1 MIPKALRQWVISAS
15 QWSPTFGSP
24 PCAANPLTK
33 ARFSLVVQL
42 ESDAMPIREDD
53 NQPNRRFGI
62 INLVLI
68 GFGVLLLLS
77 SFLPNQ
83 GMQQV
88 PRVPYSLFID
98 QVNDGAVKRAF
109 ITQDQIRYEL
119 SAPEEGAPA
128 VLATTPIFDMD
139 LPQRL
144 ESKGV
149 EFAAAPPKKPN
160 IFTTILSWVVP
171 PLIFILVLQFFAR
184 RSMGAGGAQG
194 ALNFTKS
201 KAKVYVPDEQ
211 SRITFADVAGVDE
224 AKDELTEIVD
234 FLKSSERY
242 TEIGAR
248 IPKGVLLVGPP
259 GTGKTLLSK
268 AVAGEAGVPFFIISG
283 SEFVELFVG
292 AGAARVRDLFEQA
305 KKNAPCIIFI
315 DELDAIGKSRS
326 GSMGVVGGN
335 DEREQTLNQLLT
347 EMDGFASKD
356 KPVIVLAA
364 TNQPEVLDAALL
376 RPGRFDRQV
385 LVDRP
390 DLSGRKTIL
399 EIYANKVKLAEGVDL
414 DSIAQ
419 ATSGFAGADLA
430 NLVNEAALLAARAMR
445 TKVEQ
450 QDLGEAIERVVAGLE
465 KKSRVLQDD
474 EKKVVAYHEVG
485 HAIVGHLMPGGSKV
499 AKISIVPRGMSALG
513 YTLQLPTEERF
524 LNSREDL
531 QGQIATLLGGRS
543 AEEIVFG
550 KITTGAANDL
560 QRATDIAEQMVGTY
574 GMSDTLGPLAYDKQ
588 GGGRF
593 LGGGNNPRRTVS
605 DATAQAI
612 DKEVRG
618 LVDNAHEQALSILRH
633 NMALLETI
641 SQKILEKEVIEG
653 DELKEML
660 AASVMPG

>member
-1 MIPKALRQWVISAS
+1 
-15 QWSPTFGSP
+15 
-24 PCAANPLTK
+24 
-33 ARFSLVVQL
+33 
-42 ESDAMPIREDD
+42 MPIRQDD

-62 INLVLI
+62 INIVLI
-68 GFGVLLLLS
+68 GVGALLLFS
-77 SFLPNQ
+77 SLFPNQ
-83 GMQQV
+83 NMQI

-98 QVNDGAVKRAF
+98 QVNDGEVKRAY
-109 ITQDQIRYEL
+109 ITQEQIRYEL
-119 SAPEEGAPA
+119 NGAEEGSPS

-160 IFTTILSWVVP
+160 IFSTILSWVVP

-184 RSMGAGGAQG
+184 RSMGGGGAQG
-194 ALNFTKS
+194 ALSFTKS
-201 KAKVYVPDEQ
+201 KAKVYVPDEE
-211 SRITFADVAGVDE
+211 SRVTFDDVAGVDE

-234 FLKSSERY
+234 FLKKPERY
-242 TEIGAR
+242 TDIGAR

-268 AVAGEAGVPFFIISG
+268 AVAGEAEVPFFIISG

-305 KKNAPCIIFI
+305 KKKAPCIIFI

-347 EMDGFASKD
+347 EMDGFTAAD

-390 DLSGRKTIL
+390 DLIGRKTIL
-399 EIYANKVKLAEGVDL
+399 EIYTKKVKLADQIDL

-430 NLVNEAALLAARAMR
+430 NMVNEAALLAARAKR
-445 TKVEQ
+445 NKVEQ
-450 QDLGEAIERVVAGLE
+450 QDLSEAIERVVAGLE

-524 LNSREDL
+524 LNSKEEL

-550 KITTGAANDL
+550 KITTGASNDL
-560 QRATDIAEQMVGTY
+560 QRATDIAEQMVGTF
-574 GMSDTLGPLAYDKQ
+574 GMSEILGPLAYDKQ
-588 GGGRF
+588 GGGQF
-593 LGGGNNPRRTVS
+593 LGNGNNPRRAVS

-612 DKEVRG
+612 DKEVRD
-618 LVDNAHEQALSILRH
+618 LVDNAHENALKILR
-633 NMALLETI
+633 NNLPLLESI
-641 SQKILEKEVIEG
+641 SQKILQEEVIEG
-653 DELKEML
+653 VDLKNLLDDTKLPE
-660 AASVMPG
+660 GIK

>member
-1 MIPKALRQWVISAS
+1 
-15 QWSPTFGSP
+15 
-24 PCAANPLTK
+24 
-33 ARFSLVVQL
+33 
-42 ESDAMPIREDD
+42 MPIRQDD

-62 INLVLI
+62 INILLI
-68 GFGVLLLLS
+68 GFGAFLLFS
-77 SFLPNQ
+77 SFLPNPA
-83 GMQQV
+83 MQV
-88 PRVPYSLFID
+88 PRVPYSLFIN
-98 QVNDGAVKRAF
+98 QVNDGEVKRAY
-109 ITQDQIRYEL
+109 ITQEQIRYEL
-119 SAPEEGAPA
+119 SSPEEGAPS

-144 ESKGV
+144 EGKGV

-160 IFTTILSWVVP
+160 IFTTVLSWVVP

-184 RSMGAGGAQG
+184 RSMGGGGAQG
-194 ALNFTKS
+194 ALSFTKS
-201 KAKVYVPDEQ
+201 KAKVYVPDEE
-211 SRITFADVAGVDE
+211 SRVTFDDVAGVDE

-234 FLKSSERY
+234 FLKTPERY

-268 AVAGEAGVPFFIISG
+268 AVAGEASVPFFIISG

-305 KKNAPCIIFI
+305 KKKAPCIIFI

-347 EMDGFASKD
+347 EMDGFAATE

-399 EIYANKVKLAEGVDL
+399 EIYVKKVKLAEAVDL
-414 DSIAQ
+414 DRIAQ

-430 NLVNEAALLAARAMR
+430 NMVNEAALLAARAKR
-445 TKVEQ
+445 NKVEQ
-450 QDLGEAIERVVAGLE
+450 QDLNEAIERVVAGLE
-465 KKSRVLQDD
+465 KKSRVLQED

-524 LNSREDL
+524 LNSKEDL
-531 QGQIATLLGGRS
+531 EGQIATLLGGRS

-550 KITTGAANDL
+550 KITTGASNDL
-560 QRATDIAEQMVGTY
+560 QRATDLAEQMVGTY
-574 GMSDTLGPLAYDKQ
+574 GMSEILGPLAYDKQ
-588 GGGRF
+588 GGGTF
-593 LGGGNNPRRTVS
+593 LGGNNNPRRVVS

-618 LVDNAHEQALSILRH
+618 LVDRGHENALMILRH
-633 NMALLETI
+633 NLDLLETI

-653 DELKEML
+653 DDLKHMLDESSIPNELIK
-660 AASVMPG
+660 S

>member
-1 MIPKALRQWVISAS
+1 
-15 QWSPTFGSP
+15 
-24 PCAANPLTK
+24 
-33 ARFSLVVQL
+33 
-42 ESDAMPIREDD
+42 MPIRQDD

-62 INLVLI
+62 INIILI
-68 GFGVLLLLS
+68 GVGALLLFS
-77 SFLPNQ
+77 SLFPNQ
-83 GMQQV
+83 NMQI

-98 QVNDGAVKRAF
+98 QVNDGEVKRAY
-109 ITQDQIRYEL
+109 ITQEQIRYEL
-119 SAPEEGAPA
+119 NGADEGAPS

-144 ESKGV
+144 ENKGV

-160 IFTTILSWVVP
+160 IFSTILSWVVP

-184 RSMGAGGAQG
+184 RSMGGGGAQG
-194 ALNFTKS
+194 ALSFTKS
-201 KAKVYVPDEQ
+201 KAKVYVPDDE
-211 SRITFADVAGVDE
+211 SKITFEDVAGVDE

-234 FLKSSERY
+234 FLKKPERY
-242 TEIGAR
+242 TDIGAR

-268 AVAGEAGVPFFIISG
+268 AVAGEAEVPFFIISG

-305 KKNAPCIIFI
+305 KKKAPCIIFI

-347 EMDGFASKD
+347 EMDGFTASD

-399 EIYANKVKLAEGVDL
+399 EIYTKKVKLSDSIDL

-430 NLVNEAALLAARAMR
+430 NMVNEAALLAARGNR
-445 TKVEQ
+445 KSVEQ
-450 QDLGEAIERVVAGLE
+450 QDLSEAIERVVAGLE

-524 LNSREDL
+524 LNSKEEL

-550 KITTGAANDL
+550 KITTGASNDL
-560 QRATDIAEQMVGTY
+560 QRATDIAEQMVGTF
-574 GMSDTLGPLAYDKQ
+574 GMSDILGPLAYDKQ
-588 GGGRF
+588 GGGQF
-593 LGGGNNPRRTVS
+593 LGNGNNPRRAVS

-612 DKEVRG
+612 DKEVRD
-618 LVDNAHEQALSILRH
+618 LVDHAHEMALKILR
-633 NMALLETI
+633 NNLPLLESI
-641 SQKILEKEVIEG
+641 SQKILQEEVIEG
-653 DELKEML
+653 ENLKSLL
-660 AASVMPG
+660 AESKMPA

>member
-1 MIPKALRQWVISAS
+1 
-15 QWSPTFGSP
+15 
-24 PCAANPLTK
+24 
-33 ARFSLVVQL
+33 
-42 ESDAMPIREDD
+42 MPIRQDD

-62 INLVLI
+62 VNIILI
-68 GFGVLLLLS
+68 GVGALLLFS
-77 SFLPNQ
+77 SLFPNQ
-83 GMQQV
+83 NMQI

-98 QVNDGAVKRAF
+98 QVNDGEVKRAY
-109 ITQDQIRYEL
+109 ITQEQIRYEL
-119 SAPEEGAPA
+119 NGAEEGAPS

-144 ESKGV
+144 ENKGV

-160 IFTTILSWVVP
+160 IFSTILSWVVP

-184 RSMGAGGAQG
+184 RSMGGGGAQG
-194 ALNFTKS
+194 ALSFTKS
-201 KAKVYVPDEQ
+201 KAKVYVPDDE
-211 SRITFADVAGVDE
+211 SKVTFDDVAGVDE

-234 FLKSSERY
+234 FLKKPERY
-242 TEIGAR
+242 TDIGAR

-268 AVAGEAGVPFFIISG
+268 AVAGEAEVPFFIISG

-305 KKNAPCIIFI
+305 KKKAPCIIFI

-347 EMDGFASKD
+347 EMDGFASTD

-399 EIYANKVKLAEGVDL
+399 EIYTKKIKLADSIDL

-430 NLVNEAALLAARAMR
+430 NMVNEAALLAARSKR
-445 TKVEQ
+445 KSVEQ
-450 QDLGEAIERVVAGLE
+450 QDLSEAIERVVAGLE

-524 LNSREDL
+524 LNSKEEL
-531 QGQIATLLGGRS
+531 KGQIATLLGGRS
-543 AEEIVFG
+543 AEEVVFG
-550 KITTGAANDL
+550 KITTGASNDL
-560 QRATDIAEQMVGTY
+560 QRATDIAEQMVGTF
-574 GMSDTLGPLAYDKQ
+574 GMSDILGPLAYDKQ
-588 GGGRF
+588 GGGQF
-593 LGGGNNPRRTVS
+593 LGNGNNPRRSVS

-612 DKEVRG
+612 DKEVRD
-618 LVDNAHEQALSILRH
+618 LVDDAHETALNILR
-633 NMALLETI
+633 NNLPLLESI
-641 SQKILEKEVIEG
+641 SQKILQEEVIEG
-653 DELKEML
+653 EDLKALL
-660 AASVMPG
+660 AESKMPA

>member
-1 MIPKALRQWVISAS
+1 
-15 QWSPTFGSP
+15 
-24 PCAANPLTK
+24 
-33 ARFSLVVQL
+33 
-42 ESDAMPIREDD
+42 MPIRQDD

-62 INLVLI
+62 INIILI
-68 GFGVLLLLS
+68 GVGALLLFS
-77 SFLPNQ
+77 SLFPNQ
-83 GMQQV
+83 NMQI

-98 QVNDGAVKRAF
+98 QVNDGEVKRAY
-109 ITQDQIRYEL
+109 ITQEQIRYEL
-119 SAPEEGAPA
+119 NGAEEGAPS

-144 ESKGV
+144 ENKGV

-160 IFTTILSWVVP
+160 IFSTILSWVVP

-184 RSMGAGGAQG
+184 RSMGGGGAQG
-194 ALNFTKS
+194 ALSFTKS
-201 KAKVYVPDEQ
+201 KAKVYVPDDE
-211 SRITFADVAGVDE
+211 SKITFDDVAGVDE

-234 FLKSSERY
+234 FLKKPERY
-242 TEIGAR
+242 TDIGAR

-268 AVAGEAGVPFFIISG
+268 AVAGEAEVPFFIISG

-305 KKNAPCIIFI
+305 KKKAPCIIFI

-347 EMDGFASKD
+347 EMDGFTASD

-399 EIYANKVKLAEGVDL
+399 EIYTKKVKLSDSIDL

-430 NLVNEAALLAARAMR
+430 NMVNEAALLAARGNR
-445 TKVEQ
+445 KSVEQ
-450 QDLGEAIERVVAGLE
+450 QDLSEAIERVVAGLE

-524 LNSREDL
+524 LNSKEEL

-550 KITTGAANDL
+550 KITTGASNDL
-560 QRATDIAEQMVGTY
+560 QRATDIAEQMVGTF
-574 GMSDTLGPLAYDKQ
+574 GMSEILGPLAYDKQ
-588 GGGRF
+588 GGGQF
-593 LGGGNNPRRTVS
+593 LGNGNNPRRAVS

-612 DKEVRG
+612 DKEVRD
-618 LVDNAHEQALSILRH
+618 LVDDAHEKALKILR
-633 NMALLETI
+633 NNLSLLESI
-641 SQKILEKEVIEG
+641 SQKILSEEVIEG
-653 DELKEML
+653 EDLKTLLSETK
-660 AASVMPG
+660 MPA

>member
-1 MIPKALRQWVISAS
+1 
-15 QWSPTFGSP
+15 
-24 PCAANPLTK
+24 
-33 ARFSLVVQL
+33 
-42 ESDAMPIREDD
+42 MPIRQDD
-53 NQPNRRFGI
+53 NQPNKRFGI
-62 INLVLI
+62 INIILI
-68 GFGVLLLLS
+68 GVGALLLFS
-77 SFLPNQ
+77 SLFPSQN
-83 GMQQV
+83 MQI

-98 QVNDGAVKRAF
+98 QVNDGEVKRAY
-109 ITQDQIRYEL
+109 ITQEQIRYEL
-119 SAPEEGAPA
+119 NGAEEGAPS

-144 ESKGV
+144 ENKGV

-160 IFTTILSWVVP
+160 IFSTILSWVVP

-184 RSMGAGGAQG
+184 RSMGGGGAQG
-194 ALNFTKS
+194 ALSFTKS
-201 KAKVYVPDEQ
+201 KAKVYVPDDE
-211 SRITFADVAGVDE
+211 SKITFDDVAGVDE
-224 AKDELTEIVD
+224 AKNELTEIVD
-234 FLKSSERY
+234 FLKKPERY
-242 TEIGAR
+242 TDIGAR

-268 AVAGEAGVPFFIISG
+268 AVAGEAEVPFFIISG

-305 KKNAPCIIFI
+305 KKKAPCIIFI

-347 EMDGFASKD
+347 EMDGFTASD

-399 EIYANKVKLAEGVDL
+399 EIYTKKVKLSDSIDL

-430 NLVNEAALLAARAMR
+430 NMVNEAALLAARGNR
-445 TKVEQ
+445 KSVEQ
-450 QDLGEAIERVVAGLE
+450 QDLSEAIERVVAGLE

-524 LNSREDL
+524 LNSKEEL

-550 KITTGAANDL
+550 KITTGASNDL
-560 QRATDIAEQMVGTY
+560 QRATDIAEQMVGTF
-574 GMSDTLGPLAYDKQ
+574 GMSEILGPLAYDKQ
-588 GGGRF
+588 GGGQF
-593 LGGGNNPRRTVS
+593 LGNGNNPRRAVS

-612 DKEVRG
+612 DKEVRD
-618 LVDNAHEQALSILRH
+618 LVDNAHNQALQILR
-633 NMALLETI
+633 NNLDLLESI
-641 SQKILEKEVIEG
+641 SQKILQEEVIEG
-653 DELKEML
+653 EDLRSLL
-660 AASVMPG
+660 AESKMPA

>member
-1 MIPKALRQWVISAS
+1 
-15 QWSPTFGSP
+15 
-24 PCAANPLTK
+24 
-33 ARFSLVVQL
+33 
-42 ESDAMPIREDD
+42 MPIRQDD

-62 INLVLI
+62 INIVLI
-68 GFGVLLLLS
+68 GVGALLLFS
-77 SFLPNQ
+77 SLFPNQ
-83 GMQQV
+83 NMQI

-98 QVNDGAVKRAF
+98 QVNDGEVKRAY
-109 ITQDQIRYEL
+109 ITQEQIRYEL
-119 SAPEEGAPA
+119 NGAEEGAPS

-144 ESKGV
+144 ENKGV

-160 IFTTILSWVVP
+160 IFSTILSWVVP

-184 RSMGAGGAQG
+184 RSMGGGGAQG
-194 ALNFTKS
+194 ALSFTKS
-201 KAKVYVPDEQ
+201 KAKVYVPDDE
-211 SRITFADVAGVDE
+211 SKITFDDVAGVDE

-234 FLKSSERY
+234 FLKKPERY
-242 TEIGAR
+242 TDIGAR

-268 AVAGEAGVPFFIISG
+268 AVAGEAEVPFFIISG

-305 KKNAPCIIFI
+305 KKKAPCIIFI

-347 EMDGFASKD
+347 EMDGFTASD

-399 EIYANKVKLAEGVDL
+399 EIYTKKVKLSDSIDL

-430 NLVNEAALLAARAMR
+430 NMVNEAALLAARGNR
-445 TKVEQ
+445 KSVEQ
-450 QDLGEAIERVVAGLE
+450 QDLSEAIERVVAGLE

-524 LNSREDL
+524 LNSKEEL

-550 KITTGAANDL
+550 KITTGASNDL
-560 QRATDIAEQMVGTY
+560 QRATDIAEQMVGTF
-574 GMSDTLGPLAYDKQ
+574 GMSDILGPLAYDKQ
-588 GGGRF
+588 GGGQF
-593 LGGGNNPRRTVS
+593 LGNGNNPRRAVS

-612 DKEVRG
+612 DKEVRD
-618 LVDNAHEQALSILRH
+618 LVDDAHEIALKILR
-633 NMALLETI
+633 NNLPLLESI
-641 SQKILEKEVIEG
+641 SQKILQEEVIEG
-653 DELKEML
+653 ENLKSLLEETK
-660 AASVMPG
+660 MPAL

>member
-1 MIPKALRQWVISAS
+1 
-15 QWSPTFGSP
+15 
-24 PCAANPLTK
+24 
-33 ARFSLVVQL
+33 
-42 ESDAMPIREDD
+42 MPIRQDD

-62 INLVLI
+62 VNIILI
-68 GFGVLLLLS
+68 GVGALLLFS
-77 SFLPNQ
+77 SLFPNQ
-83 GMQQV
+83 NMQI

-98 QVNDGAVKRAF
+98 QVNDGEVKRAY
-109 ITQDQIRYEL
+109 ITQEQIRYEL
-119 SAPEEGAPA
+119 NGAEDGAPS

-160 IFTTILSWVVP
+160 FFSTILSWVVP

-184 RSMGAGGAQG
+184 RSMGGGGAQG
-194 ALNFTKS
+194 ALSFTKS
-201 KAKVYVPDEQ
+201 KAKVYVPDDE
-211 SRITFADVAGVDE
+211 SKVTFADVAGVDE

-234 FLKSSERY
+234 FLKKPERY
-242 TEIGAR
+242 TDIGAR

-268 AVAGEAGVPFFIISG
+268 AVAGEAEVPFFIISG

-305 KKNAPCIIFI
+305 KKKAPCIIFI

-347 EMDGFASKD
+347 EMDGFTSAD

-399 EIYANKVKLAEGVDL
+399 EIYTKKVKLADSIDL

-430 NLVNEAALLAARAMR
+430 NMVNEAALLAARAKR
-445 TKVEQ
+445 KSVEQ
-450 QDLGEAIERVVAGLE
+450 QDLSEAIERVVAGLE

-524 LNSREDL
+524 LNSKEEL
-531 QGQIATLLGGRS
+531 KGQIATLLGGRS
-543 AEEIVFG
+543 AEEVVFG
-550 KITTGAANDL
+550 KITTGASNDL
-560 QRATDIAEQMVGTY
+560 QRATDIAEQMVGTF
-574 GMSDTLGPLAYDKQ
+574 GMSDILGPLAYDKQ
-588 GGGRF
+588 GGGQF
-593 LGGGNNPRRTVS
+593 LGNGNNPRRSVS

-612 DKEVRG
+612 DKEVRD
-618 LVDNAHEQALSILRH
+618 LVDDAHETALNILR
-633 NMALLETI
+633 NNLPLLESI
-641 SQKILEKEVIEG
+641 SQKILQEEVIEG
-653 DELKEML
+653 EDLKTLL
-660 AASVMPG
+660 AESKMPA

>member
-1 MIPKALRQWVISAS
+1 
-15 QWSPTFGSP
+15 
-24 PCAANPLTK
+24 
-33 ARFSLVVQL
+33 
-42 ESDAMPIREDD
+42 MPIREDD
-53 NQPNRRFGI
+53 NRPNRRFGI

-68 GFGVLLLLS
+68 GFGVLLLFS
-77 SFLPNQ
+77 SFIPNPAA
-83 GMQQV
+83 QV

-98 QVNDGAVKRAF
+98 QVDDGAVKRAF

-119 SAPEEGAPA
+119 ANPEEGAPSL
-128 VLATTPIFDMD
+128 LATTPIFDMD

-144 ESKGV
+144 ERKGV

-184 RSMGAGGAQG
+184 RSMGGGGAQG
-194 ALNFTKS
+194 ALSFTKS
-201 KAKVYVPDEQ
+201 KAKVYVPDEE
-211 SRITFADVAGVDE
+211 SRVTFGDVAGVDE

-234 FLKSSERY
+234 FLKTPERY

-268 AVAGEAGVPFFIISG
+268 AVAGEAEVPFFIISG

-305 KKNAPCIIFI
+305 KKKAPCIIFI

-347 EMDGFASKD
+347 EMDGFSSAD

-399 EIYANKVKLAEGVDL
+399 EIYAKKVKLAEGVDL
-414 DSIAQ
+414 DRIAQ

-430 NLVNEAALLAARAMR
+430 NMVNEAALLAARGKRKM
-445 TKVEQ
+445 VEQ
-450 QDLGEAIERVVAGLE
+450 HDLNEAIERVVAGLE
-465 KKSRVLQDD
+465 KKSRVMQED
-474 EKKVVAYHEVG
+474 EKQVVAFHEVG

-524 LNSREDL
+524 LNSKQDL
-531 QGQIATLLGGRS
+531 EGQIATLLGGRS

-560 QRATDIAEQMVGTY
+560 QRATDLAEQMVGTY
-574 GMSDTLGPLAYDKQ
+574 GMSEVLGPLAYDKQ

-593 LGGGNNPRRTVS
+593 LGANNNPRRVVS

-618 LVDNAHEQALSILRH
+618 LVDKAHESALSILRH
-633 NMALLETI
+633 NLALLETI

-653 DELKEML
+653 DELSQML
-660 AASVMPG
+660 DASALPKGIVPA

>member
-1 MIPKALRQWVISAS
+1 MA
-15 QWSPTFGSP
+15 
-24 PCAANPLTK
+24 
-33 ARFSLVVQL
+33 
-42 ESDAMPIREDD
+42 IREDD
-53 NQPNRRFGI
+53 NKPNRRFGI
-62 INLVLI
+62 VNLVLI
-68 GFGVLLLLS
+68 GFGVLLLFS
-77 SFLPNQ
+77 SFLPNPAA
-83 GMQQV
+83 QV

-98 QVNDGAVKRAF
+98 QVDDGAVKRAF

-119 SAPEEGAPA
+119 ANPEEGAPSL
-128 VLATTPIFDMD
+128 LATTPIFDMD

-160 IFTTILSWVVP
+160 VFSTILSWVVP

-184 RSMGAGGAQG
+184 RSMGGGGAQG
-194 ALNFTKS
+194 ALSFTKS
-201 KAKVYVPDEQ
+201 KAKVYVPDEE
-211 SRITFADVAGVDE
+211 SRVTFADVAGVDE

-234 FLKSSERY
+234 FLKTPERY

-268 AVAGEAGVPFFIISG
+268 AVAGEAEVPFFIISG

-305 KKNAPCIIFI
+305 KKKAPCIIFI

-347 EMDGFASKD
+347 EMDGFSSTD

-399 EIYANKVKLAEGVDL
+399 EIYVKKVKLAEGVDL
-414 DSIAQ
+414 DRIAQ

-430 NLVNEAALLAARAMR
+430 NVVNEAALLAARGKR
-445 TKVEQ
+445 KEVELK
-450 QDLGEAIERVVAGLE
+450 DLNEAIERVVAGLE

-524 LNSREDL
+524 LNSKQDL
-531 QGQIATLLGGRS
+531 EGQIATLLGGRS

-560 QRATDIAEQMVGTY
+560 QRATDLAEQMVGTY
-574 GMSDTLGPLAYDKQ
+574 GMSDILGPLAYDKQ

-593 LGGGNNPRRTVS
+593 LGGNNNPRRVVS

-612 DKEVRG
+612 DKEVRS
-618 LVDNAHEQALSILRH
+618 LVDQGHESALAILRH
-633 NMALLETI
+633 NLALLETI
-641 SQKILEKEVIEG
+641 AQKILEKEVIEG
-653 DELKEML
+653 DELIEML
-660 AASVMPG
+660 NSSALPRGVVIA

>member
-1 MIPKALRQWVISAS
+1 
-15 QWSPTFGSP
+15 
-24 PCAANPLTK
+24 
-33 ARFSLVVQL
+33 
-42 ESDAMPIREDD
+42 MPIRQDE
-53 NQPNRRFGI
+53 NQPNKRFGI

-68 GFGVLLLLS
+68 GFGALLLFS
-77 SFLPNQ
+77 SFFPSQNT
-83 GMQQV
+83 QV
-88 PRVPYSLFID
+88 PRVPYSLFIN
-98 QVNDGAVKRAF
+98 QVDDGEVKRAY

-119 SAPEEGAPA
+119 STVEEGAPS
-128 VLATTPIFDMD
+128 VLATTPIFDME

-144 ESKGV
+144 EKKGV

-184 RSMGAGGAQG
+184 RSMGGGGAQG
-194 ALNFTKS
+194 ALSFTKS
-201 KAKVYVPDEQ
+201 KAKVYVPDDE
-211 SRITFADVAGVDE
+211 SKVTFEDVAGVDE

-234 FLKSSERY
+234 FLKKPQRY
-242 TEIGAR
+242 TDIGAR

-268 AVAGEAGVPFFIISG
+268 AVAGEAEVPFFIISG

-305 KKNAPCIIFI
+305 KKKAPCIIFI

-347 EMDGFASKD
+347 EMDGFSSTD

-399 EIYANKVKLAEGVDL
+399 EIYTKKVKLSAKIDL
-414 DSIAQ
+414 DRIAQ

-430 NLVNEAALLAARAMR
+430 NMVNEAALLAARAYR
-445 TKVEQ
+445 PEVEQ
-450 QDLGEAIERVVAGLE
+450 QDLNEAIERVVAGLE

-474 EKKVVAYHEVG
+474 EKKIVAYHEVG

-524 LNSREDL
+524 LNSKEEL

-543 AEEIVFG
+543 AEEIIFG
-550 KITTGAANDL
+550 KVTTGASNDL

-574 GMSDTLGPLAYDKQ
+574 GMSDILGPLAYDKQ
-588 GGGRF
+588 GGGQF
-593 LGGGNNPRRTVS
+593 LGGNNNPRRELS

-612 DKEVRG
+612 DKEVRS
-618 LVDNAHEQALSILRH
+618 LVDDAHEKALNILK
-633 NMALLETI
+633 NNLSLLEDI

-653 DELKEML
+653 DDLIKML
-660 AASVMPG
+660 SSSVMPEKVSN

>member
-1 MIPKALRQWVISAS
+1 
-15 QWSPTFGSP
+15 
-24 PCAANPLTK
+24 
-33 ARFSLVVQL
+33 
-42 ESDAMPIREDD
+42 MPIRQDE

-62 INLVLI
+62 INLILI
-68 GFGVLLLLS
+68 GFGVLLLFS
-77 SFLPNQ
+77 SFFPNQ
-83 GMQQV
+83 NMQV
-88 PRVPYSLFID
+88 PRVPYSLFIN
-98 QVNDGAVKRAF
+98 QVNDGDVKRAY

-119 SAPEEGAPA
+119 SSPAEGAPS

-144 ESKGV
+144 ENKGV

-184 RSMGAGGAQG
+184 RSMGGGGAQG
-194 ALNFTKS
+194 ALSFTKS
-201 KAKVYVPDEQ
+201 KAKVYVPDEE
-211 SRITFADVAGVDE
+211 SRVTFDDVAGVDE

-234 FLKSSERY
+234 FLKRPQRY
-242 TEIGAR
+242 SDIGAR

-268 AVAGEAGVPFFIISG
+268 AVAGEAEVPFFIISG

-305 KKNAPCIIFI
+305 KKKAPCIIFI

-347 EMDGFASKD
+347 EMDGFSSAD

-390 DLSGRKTIL
+390 DLAGRKTIL
-399 EIYANKVKLAEGVDL
+399 DIYTKKIKLAEKIDL
-414 DSIAQ
+414 ESIAQ

-430 NLVNEAALLAARAMR
+430 NMVNEAALLAARAKR
-445 TKVEQ
+445 TSVEQ
-450 QDLGEAIERVVAGLE
+450 QDLNEAIERVVAGLE

-524 LNSREDL
+524 LNSKEEL
-531 QGQIATLLGGRS
+531 KGQIATLLGGRS

-550 KITTGAANDL
+550 KVTTGASNDL

-574 GMSDTLGPLAYDKQ
+574 GMSDILGPLAYDKQ
-588 GGGRF
+588 GGGQF
-593 LGGGNNPRRTVS
+593 LGGNNNPRRVVS

-618 LVDNAHEQALSILRH
+618 LVDEAHENALNILRK
-633 NMALLETI
+633 NINLLESI

-653 DELKEML
+653 EDLKNLL
-660 AASVMPG
+660 AESTMP

>member
-1 MIPKALRQWVISAS
+1 
-15 QWSPTFGSP
+15 
-24 PCAANPLTK
+24 
-33 ARFSLVVQL
+33 
-42 ESDAMPIREDD
+42 MPIRQDE

-68 GFGVLLLLS
+68 GFGALLLFS
-77 SFLPNQ
+77 SFFPSQN
-83 GMQQV
+83 MQV
-88 PRVPYSLFID
+88 PRVPYSLFIN
-98 QVNDGAVKRAF
+98 QVNDGEVKRAY

-119 SAPEEGAPA
+119 SSTEEGAPS

-144 ESKGV
+144 ENKGV

-184 RSMGAGGAQG
+184 RSMGGGGAQG
-194 ALNFTKS
+194 ALSFTKS
-201 KAKVYVPDEQ
+201 KAKVYVPDDE
-211 SRITFADVAGVDE
+211 SKVTFDDVAGVDE

-234 FLKSSERY
+234 FLKKPQRY
-242 TEIGAR
+242 TDIGAR

-268 AVAGEAGVPFFIISG
+268 AVAGEAEVPFFIISG

-305 KKNAPCIIFI
+305 KKKAPCIIFI

-347 EMDGFASKD
+347 EMDGFASTD

-399 EIYANKVKLAEGVDL
+399 EIYTKKVKLSNNIDL
-414 DSIAQ
+414 DRIAQ

-430 NLVNEAALLAARAMR
+430 NMVNEAALLAARGKR
-445 TKVEQ
+445 SEVEQ
-450 QDLGEAIERVVAGLE
+450 QDLNEAIERVVAGLE

-474 EKKVVAYHEVG
+474 EKKIVAYHEVG

-524 LNSREDL
+524 LNSKEEL

-543 AEEIVFG
+543 AEEIIFG
-550 KITTGAANDL
+550 KITTGASNDL
-560 QRATDIAEQMVGTY
+560 QRATDLAEQMVGTY
-574 GMSDTLGPLAYDKQ
+574 GMSDILGPLAYDKQ
-588 GGGRF
+588 GGGQF
-593 LGGGNNPRRTVS
+593 LGGNNNPRRELS

-612 DKEVRG
+612 DKEVRS
-618 LVDNAHEQALSILRH
+618 LVDNAHENALNILK
-633 NMALLETI
+633 NNLSLLEDI
-641 SQKILEKEVIEG
+641 SQQILEKEVIEG

-660 AASVMPG
+660 STSVMPEKVLD

>member
-1 MIPKALRQWVISAS
+1 
-15 QWSPTFGSP
+15 
-24 PCAANPLTK
+24 
-33 ARFSLVVQL
+33 
-42 ESDAMPIREDD
+42 MPIRQDD

-62 INLVLI
+62 VNIILI
-68 GFGVLLLLS
+68 GVGALLLFS
-77 SFLPNQ
+77 SLFPNQ
-83 GMQQV
+83 NMQI

-98 QVNDGAVKRAF
+98 QVNDGEVKRAY
-109 ITQDQIRYEL
+109 ITQEQIRYEL
-119 SAPEEGAPA
+119 NGAEEGAPS

-144 ESKGV
+144 ENKGV

-160 IFTTILSWVVP
+160 IFSTILSWVVP

-184 RSMGAGGAQG
+184 RSMGGGGAQG
-194 ALNFTKS
+194 ALSFTKS
-201 KAKVYVPDEQ
+201 KAKVYVPDDE
-211 SRITFADVAGVDE
+211 SKITFDDVAGVDE

-234 FLKSSERY
+234 FLKKPERY
-242 TEIGAR
+242 TDIGAR

-268 AVAGEAGVPFFIISG
+268 AVAGEAEVPFFIISG

-305 KKNAPCIIFI
+305 KKKAPCIIFI

-347 EMDGFASKD
+347 EMDGFTASD

-399 EIYANKVKLAEGVDL
+399 EIYTKKVKLSEEIDL

-430 NLVNEAALLAARAMR
+430 NMVNEAALLAARGNR
-445 TKVEQ
+445 KSVEQ
-450 QDLGEAIERVVAGLE
+450 QDLSEAIERVVAGLE

-524 LNSREDL
+524 LNSKEEL

-550 KITTGAANDL
+550 KITTGASNDL
-560 QRATDIAEQMVGTY
+560 QRATDIAEQMVGTF
-574 GMSDTLGPLAYDKQ
+574 GMSEILGPLAYDKQ
-588 GGGRF
+588 GGGQF
-593 LGGGNNPRRTVS
+593 LGNGNNPRRAVS

-612 DKEVRG
+612 DKEVRD
-618 LVDNAHEQALSILRH
+618 LVDQAHENALNILR
-633 NMALLETI
+633 NNLPLLESI
-641 SQKILEKEVIEG
+641 SQKILQEEVIEG
-653 DELKEML
+653 NDLKNLLDDTKLPE
-660 AASVMPG
+660 GIK

>member
-1 MIPKALRQWVISAS
+1 
-15 QWSPTFGSP
+15 
-24 PCAANPLTK
+24 
-33 ARFSLVVQL
+33 
-42 ESDAMPIREDD
+42 MPIRQDD

-68 GFGVLLLLS
+68 GFGVLLLAS
-77 SFLPNQ
+77 SFLPSN

-119 SAPEEGAPA
+119 SDPEEGTPP

-144 ESKGV
+144 ETKGV

-184 RSMGAGGAQG
+184 RSMGGGAQG
-194 ALNFTKS
+194 ALSFTKS
-201 KAKVYVPDEQ
+201 KAKVYVPDEE

-224 AKDELTEIVD
+224 AKQELTEIVD
-234 FLKSSERY
+234 FLKRPERY
-242 TEIGAR
+242 AEIGAR

-268 AVAGEAGVPFFIISG
+268 AVAGEAEVPFFIISG

-292 AGAARVRDLFEQA
+292 AGAARVRDLFEEA
-305 KKNAPCIIFI
+305 KKKAPCIIFI

-347 EMDGFASKD
+347 EMDGFTAQD

-399 EIYANKVKLAEGVDL
+399 EIYAKKVKLAAGVDL
-414 DSIAQ
+414 DSVAQ

-430 NLVNEAALLAARAMR
+430 NLVNEAALLAARAQR
-445 TKVEQ
+445 TSVEQ

-465 KKSRVLQDD
+465 KKSRVLQDH

-524 LNSREDL
+524 LNSKEEL

-560 QRATDIAEQMVGTY
+560 QRATDLAEQMVGTY

-593 LGGGNNPRRTVS
+593 LGGGNNPRRSVS

-618 LVDNAHEQALSILRH
+618 LVDQAHDDALAILRE

-641 SQKILEKEVIEG
+641 AQKILEKEVIEG
-653 DELKEML
+653 DDLKQML
-660 AASVMPG
+660 EGSVLPSGVTA

>member
-1 MIPKALRQWVISAS
+1 
-15 QWSPTFGSP
+15 
-24 PCAANPLTK
+24 
-33 ARFSLVVQL
+33 
-42 ESDAMPIREDD
+42 MPIRQDD
-53 NQPNRRFGI
+53 NRPNRRFSI

-68 GFGVLLLLS
+68 GFGVLLLAS
-77 SFLPNQ
+77 SFIPNPAA
-83 GMQQV
+83 QV

-98 QVNDGAVKRAF
+98 QVNDGAVKRAY
-109 ITQDQIRYEL
+109 ITQEQIRYEL
-119 SAPEEGAPA
+119 AEPEEGAPP

-144 ESKGV
+144 ETKGV

-184 RSMGAGGAQG
+184 RSMGGGAQG
-194 ALNFTKS
+194 ALSFTKS
-201 KAKVYVPDEQ
+201 KAKVYVPDEE
-211 SRITFADVAGVDE
+211 SRVTFADVAGVDE
-224 AKDELTEIVD
+224 AKQELTEIVD
-234 FLKSSERY
+234 FLKTPERY
-242 TEIGAR
+242 AEIGAR

-268 AVAGEAGVPFFIISG
+268 AVAGEAEVPFFIISG

-292 AGAARVRDLFEQA
+292 AGAARVRDLFEEA
-305 KKNAPCIIFI
+305 KKKAPCIIFI

-347 EMDGFASKD
+347 EMDGFTAQD

-399 EIYANKVKLAEGVDL
+399 EIYAGKVKLADAVDL
-414 DSIAQ
+414 DSVAQ

-430 NLVNEAALLAARAMR
+430 NLVNEAALLAARAHR
-445 TKVEQ
+445 TSVEQ
-450 QDLGEAIERVVAGLE
+450 QDLSEAIERVVAGLE

-524 LNSREDL
+524 LNSKEEL

-560 QRATDIAEQMVGTY
+560 QRATDLAEQMVGTY

-588 GGGRF
+588 GGNRF
-593 LGGGNNPRRTVS
+593 LGQGNNPRRSVS

-618 LVDNAHEQALSILRH
+618 LVDKAHDDALEILRQ
-633 NMALLETI
+633 NLGLLETI
-641 SQKILEKEVIEG
+641 AQKILEKEVIEG
-653 DELKEML
+653 DDLKQML
-660 AASVMPG
+660 EASVLPNTVEA

>member
-1 MIPKALRQWVISAS
+1 
-15 QWSPTFGSP
+15 
-24 PCAANPLTK
+24 
-33 ARFSLVVQL
+33 
-42 ESDAMPIREDD
+42 MPIRQDE

-68 GFGVLLLLS
+68 GFGALLLFS
-77 SFLPNQ
+77 SFFPSQNT
-83 GMQQV
+83 QV
-88 PRVPYSLFID
+88 PRVPYSLFIN
-98 QVNDGAVKRAF
+98 QVDDGEVKRAY

-119 SAPEEGAPA
+119 STAEEGAPS
-128 VLATTPIFDMD
+128 VLATTPIFDME

-144 ESKGV
+144 EKKGV

-184 RSMGAGGAQG
+184 RSMGGGGAQG
-194 ALNFTKS
+194 ALSFTKS
-201 KAKVYVPDEQ
+201 KAKVYVPDDE
-211 SRITFADVAGVDE
+211 SKVTFEDVAGVDE

-234 FLKSSERY
+234 FLKKPQRY
-242 TEIGAR
+242 TDIGAR

-268 AVAGEAGVPFFIISG
+268 AVAGEAEVPFFIISG

-305 KKNAPCIIFI
+305 KKKAPCIIFI

-347 EMDGFASKD
+347 EMDGFASTD

-399 EIYANKVKLAEGVDL
+399 EIYTKKVKLSNEIDL
-414 DSIAQ
+414 DRIAQ

-430 NLVNEAALLAARAMR
+430 NMVNEAALLAARGKR
-445 TKVEQ
+445 KSVEQ
-450 QDLGEAIERVVAGLE
+450 KDLNEAIERVVAGLE

-474 EKKVVAYHEVG
+474 EKKIVAYHEVG

-524 LNSREDL
+524 LNSKEDL

-543 AEEIVFG
+543 AEEIIFG
-550 KITTGAANDL
+550 KITTGASNDL
-560 QRATDIAEQMVGTY
+560 QRATDLAEQMVGTY
-574 GMSDTLGPLAYDKQ
+574 GMSDILGPLAYDKQ
-588 GGGRF
+588 GGGQF
-593 LGGGNNPRRTVS
+593 LGGNNNPRRELS

-612 DKEVRG
+612 DKEVRS
-618 LVDNAHEQALSILRH
+618 LVDDAHESALNILK
-633 NMALLETI
+633 NNLSLLEDI

-660 AASVMPG
+660 SNSVMPEKVLN

>member
-1 MIPKALRQWVISAS
+1 
-15 QWSPTFGSP
+15 
-24 PCAANPLTK
+24 
-33 ARFSLVVQL
+33 
-42 ESDAMPIREDD
+42 MPIRQDD

-62 INLVLI
+62 VNIVLI
-68 GFGVLLLLS
+68 GVGALLLFS
-77 SFLPNQ
+77 SLFPNQ
-83 GMQQV
+83 NMQI

-98 QVNDGAVKRAF
+98 QVNDGEVKRAY
-109 ITQDQIRYEL
+109 ITQEQIRYEL
-119 SAPEEGAPA
+119 NGAEEGSPS

-160 IFTTILSWVVP
+160 IFSTILSWVVP

-184 RSMGAGGAQG
+184 RSMGGGGAQG
-194 ALNFTKS
+194 ALSFTKS
-201 KAKVYVPDEQ
+201 KAKVYVPDEE
-211 SRITFADVAGVDE
+211 SRVTFDDVAGVDE

-234 FLKSSERY
+234 FLKKPERY
-242 TEIGAR
+242 TDIGAR

-268 AVAGEAGVPFFIISG
+268 AVAGEAEVPFFIISG

-305 KKNAPCIIFI
+305 KKKAPCIIFI

-347 EMDGFASKD
+347 EMDGFTAAD

-390 DLSGRKTIL
+390 DLIGRKTIL
-399 EIYANKVKLAEGVDL
+399 EIYTKKVKLADQIDL

-430 NLVNEAALLAARAMR
+430 NMVNEAALLAARAKR
-445 TKVEQ
+445 NKVEQ
-450 QDLGEAIERVVAGLE
+450 QDLSEAIERVVAGLE

-524 LNSREDL
+524 LNSKEEL

-550 KITTGAANDL
+550 KITTGASNDL
-560 QRATDIAEQMVGTY
+560 QRATDIAEQMVGTF
-574 GMSDTLGPLAYDKQ
+574 GMSDILGPLAYDKQ
-588 GGGRF
+588 GGGQF
-593 LGGGNNPRRTVS
+593 LGNGNNPRRAVS

-612 DKEVRG
+612 DKEVRD
-618 LVDNAHEQALSILRH
+618 LVDNAHENALKILR
-633 NMALLETI
+633 NNLPLLESI
-641 SQKILEKEVIEG
+641 SQKILQEEVIEG
-653 DELKEML
+653 VDLKNLLDDTKLPE
-660 AASVMPG
+660 GIK

>member
-1 MIPKALRQWVISAS
+1 
-15 QWSPTFGSP
+15 
-24 PCAANPLTK
+24 
-33 ARFSLVVQL
+33 
-42 ESDAMPIREDD
+42 MPIRQDD
-53 NQPNRRFGI
+53 NKPNRRIGV

-88 PRVPYSLFID
+88 PRVPYSLFIN
-98 QVNDGAVKRAF
+98 QVDDGEVKRAF
-109 ITQDQIRYEL
+109 ITQEQIRYEL
-119 SAPEEGAPA
+119 ANPEEGQPQL
-128 VLATTPIFDMD
+128 LATTPIFDMD

-144 ESKGV
+144 EQHGV
-149 EFAAAPPKKPN
+149 EFAAAPPKKPGL
-160 IFTTILSWVVP
+160 FSTILSWVVP
-171 PLIFILVLQFFAR
+171 PLIFILLLQFFAR
-184 RSMGAGGAQG
+184 RAMGGAGGAQG
-194 ALNFTKS
+194 ALSFTKS

-211 SRITFADVAGVDE
+211 SRVTFADVAGVDE
-224 AKDELTEIVD
+224 AKAELTEIVD
-234 FLKSSERY
+234 FLKKPERY
-242 TEIGAR
+242 AAIGAR

-268 AVAGEAGVPFFIISG
+268 AVAGEADVPFFIISG

-292 AGAARVRDLFEQA
+292 AGAARVRDLFEEA
-305 KKNAPCIIFI
+305 KKKAPCIIFI

-347 EMDGFASKD
+347 EMDGFSATD

-364 TNQPEVLDAALL
+364 TNQPETLDAALL

-399 EIYANKVKLAEGVDL
+399 EIYAKKVKLSEAVDL
-414 DSIAQ
+414 DKIAA

-430 NLVNEAALLAARAMR
+430 NLVNEAALLAARAHR
-445 TKVEQ
+445 TSVDQ
-450 QDLGEAIERVVAGLE
+450 GDLNEAIERVVAGLE

-513 YTLQLPTEERF
+513 YTLQLPTEDRF

-543 AEEIVFG
+543 AEEVVFG
-550 KITTGAANDL
+550 RITTGAANDL

-574 GMSDTLGPLAYDKQ
+574 GMSETLGPLAYDKQ
-588 GGGRF
+588 GGNRF
-593 LGGGNNPRRTVS
+593 LGQGNNPRRVVS
-605 DATAQAI
+605 DSTAQAI
-612 DKEVRG
+612 DKEVRA
-618 LVDNAHEQALSILRH
+618 LVDRGHEQALAILNNNRG
-633 NMALLETI
+633 LLEDI
-641 SQKILEKEVIEG
+641 AQRILEKEVIEG
-653 DELKEML
+653 DELKEL
-660 AASVMPG
+660 LDRSVNPEPVAA

>member
-1 MIPKALRQWVISAS
+1 
-15 QWSPTFGSP
+15 
-24 PCAANPLTK
+24 
-33 ARFSLVVQL
+33 
-42 ESDAMPIREDD
+42 MPIRQDD

-68 GFGVLLLLS
+68 GFGVLLLAS
-77 SFLPNQ
+77 SFLPSN

-119 SAPEEGAPA
+119 SDPEEGTPP

-144 ESKGV
+144 ETKGV

-184 RSMGAGGAQG
+184 RSMGGGAQG
-194 ALNFTKS
+194 ALSFTKS
-201 KAKVYVPDEQ
+201 KAKVYVPDEE

-224 AKDELTEIVD
+224 AKQELTEIVD
-234 FLKSSERY
+234 FLKRPERY
-242 TEIGAR
+242 AEIGAR

-268 AVAGEAGVPFFIISG
+268 AVAGEAEVPFFIISG

-292 AGAARVRDLFEQA
+292 AGAARVRDLFEEA
-305 KKNAPCIIFI
+305 KKKAPCIIFI

-347 EMDGFASKD
+347 EMDGFTAQD

-399 EIYANKVKLAEGVDL
+399 EIYAKKVKLAEGVDL
-414 DSIAQ
+414 DSVAQ

-430 NLVNEAALLAARAMR
+430 NLVNEAALLAARAQR
-445 TKVEQ
+445 TSVEQ

-524 LNSREDL
+524 LNSKEEL

-560 QRATDIAEQMVGTY
+560 QRATDLAEQMVGTY

-593 LGGGNNPRRTVS
+593 LGGGNNPRRSVS

-618 LVDNAHEQALSILRH
+618 LVDQAHDDALAILRE

-641 SQKILEKEVIEG
+641 AQKILEKEVIEG
-653 DELKEML
+653 DDLKQML
-660 AASVMPG
+660 EASVLPSGVTA

>member
-1 MIPKALRQWVISAS
+1 
-15 QWSPTFGSP
+15 
-24 PCAANPLTK
+24 
-33 ARFSLVVQL
+33 
-42 ESDAMPIREDD
+42 MPIRQDD

-68 GFGVLLLLS
+68 GFGVLLLFS
-77 SFLPNQ
+77 SFIPNN

-88 PRVPYSLFID
+88 PKVPYSLFLD
-98 QVNDGAVKRAF
+98 QVNDGAVKRAY

-119 SAPEEGAPA
+119 SNPEEGTPP

-144 ESKGV
+144 ETKGV

-184 RSMGAGGAQG
+184 RSMGGGAQG
-194 ALNFTKS
+194 ALSFTKS
-201 KAKVYVPDEQ
+201 KAKVYVPDEE

-224 AKDELTEIVD
+224 AKQELTEIVD
-234 FLKSSERY
+234 FLKRPERY
-242 TEIGAR
+242 AEIGAR

-292 AGAARVRDLFEQA
+292 AGAARVRDLFEEA
-305 KKNAPCIIFI
+305 KKKAPCIIFI

-347 EMDGFASKD
+347 EMDGFAAQD

-399 EIYANKVKLAEGVDL
+399 EIYAKKVKLAEEVDL
-414 DSIAQ
+414 DSVAQ

-445 TKVEQ
+445 KRVEQ

-524 LNSREDL
+524 LNSKEEL

-560 QRATDIAEQMVGTY
+560 QRATDLAEQMVGTY

-588 GGGRF
+588 GGGQF
-593 LGGGNNPRRTVS
+593 LGRGNNPRRSVS

-618 LVDNAHEQALSILRH
+618 LVDKAHDDALAILRQ
-633 NMALLETI
+633 NMALLESI
-641 SQKILEKEVIEG
+641 AQQILEKEVIEG
-653 DELKEML
+653 DDLRQML
-660 AASVMPG
+660 DASQLPEGVVA

>member
-1 MIPKALRQWVISAS
+1 
-15 QWSPTFGSP
+15 
-24 PCAANPLTK
+24 
-33 ARFSLVVQL
+33 
-42 ESDAMPIREDD
+42 MPIRQDD
-53 NQPNRRFGI
+53 NRPNRRFGI
-62 INLVLI
+62 INIVLI
-68 GFGVLLLLS
+68 AFGVLLLVS
-77 SFLPNQ
+77 SFIPNPAN
-83 GMQQV
+83 QV

-98 QVNDGAVKRAF
+98 QVNDGVVKRAY
-109 ITQDQIRYEL
+109 ITQEQIRYEL
-119 SAPEEGAPA
+119 AEPEEGSPP

-144 ESKGV
+144 ENKGV

-184 RSMGAGGAQG
+184 RSMGGGAQG
-194 ALNFTKS
+194 ALSFTKS
-201 KAKVYVPDEQ
+201 KAKVYVPDEE
-211 SRITFADVAGVDE
+211 SRVTFSDVAGVDE
-224 AKDELTEIVD
+224 AKQELTEIVD
-234 FLKSSERY
+234 FLKKPERY
-242 TEIGAR
+242 AEIGAR

-268 AVAGEAGVPFFIISG
+268 AVAGEAEVPFFIISG

-292 AGAARVRDLFEQA
+292 AGAARVRDLFEEA
-305 KKNAPCIIFI
+305 KKKAPCIIFI

-347 EMDGFASKD
+347 EMDGFTAKD

-399 EIYANKVKLAEGVDL
+399 EIYAKKVKLAEAVDL
-414 DSIAQ
+414 DSVAQ

-430 NLVNEAALLAARAMR
+430 NLVNEAALLAARNQR

-450 QDLGEAIERVVAGLE
+450 QDLSEAIERVVAGLE

-524 LNSREDL
+524 LNSKEEL

-560 QRATDIAEQMVGTY
+560 QRATDLAEQMVGTY

-588 GGGRF
+588 GGNRF
-593 LGGGNNPRRTVS
+593 LGQGNNPRRSVS

-612 DKEVRG
+612 DHEVRG
-618 LVDNAHEQALSILRH
+618 LVDKAHDDALAILRQ

-641 SQKILEKEVIEG
+641 AQKILEKEVIEG
-653 DELKEML
+653 DDLKQML
-660 AASVMPG
+660 DASVLPQGVAA

>member
-1 MIPKALRQWVISAS
+1 
-15 QWSPTFGSP
+15 
-24 PCAANPLTK
+24 
-33 ARFSLVVQL
+33 
-42 ESDAMPIREDD
+42 MPIREDD
-53 NQPNRRFGI
+53 NRPNRRFGI
-62 INLVLI
+62 LNLVLI
-68 GFGVLLLLS
+68 GFGVLLLIS
-77 SFLPNQ
+77 SFIPNQ

-98 QVNDGAVKRAF
+98 QVNDGAVKRAY

-119 SAPEEGAPA
+119 SEAEEGAPS

-144 ESKGV
+144 ETKGV

-184 RSMGAGGAQG
+184 RSMGGGGAQG

-211 SRITFADVAGVDE
+211 SRVTFADVAGVDE
-224 AKDELTEIVD
+224 AKDELAEIVD
-234 FLKSSERY
+234 FLKSSDRY

-399 EIYANKVKLAEGVDL
+399 EIYAKKVKLAEGVDL
-414 DSIAQ
+414 DRIAQ

-445 TKVEQ
+445 KSVEQ

-524 LNSREDL
+524 LNSREEL

-543 AEEIVFG
+543 AEEVVFG
-550 KITTGAANDL
+550 KVTTGASNDL

-574 GMSDTLGPLAYDKQ
+574 GMSETLGPLAYDKQ

-593 LGGGNNPRRTVS
+593 LGGNNNPRRTVS

-612 DKEVRG
+612 DKEVRA
-618 LVDNAHEQALSILRH
+618 LVDTAHDQALTILRQ

-653 DELKEML
+653 DELKDML
-660 AASVMPG
+660 DASVMPEAIAA

>member
-1 MIPKALRQWVISAS
+1 
-15 QWSPTFGSP
+15 
-24 PCAANPLTK
+24 
-33 ARFSLVVQL
+33 
-42 ESDAMPIREDD
+42 MPIRQDD
-53 NQPNRRFGI
+53 NQPNRRFGV

-68 GFGVLLLLS
+68 GFGVLLLVS
-77 SFLPNQ
+77 SFIPSN

-119 SAPEEGAPA
+119 SDPEEGTPP

-144 ESKGV
+144 ENKGV

-184 RSMGAGGAQG
+184 RSMGGGAQG
-194 ALNFTKS
+194 ALSFTKS
-201 KAKVYVPDEQ
+201 KAKVYVPDEE

-224 AKDELTEIVD
+224 AKQELTEIVD
-234 FLKSSERY
+234 FLKRPERY
-242 TEIGAR
+242 AEIGAR

-292 AGAARVRDLFEQA
+292 AGAARVRDLFEEA
-305 KKNAPCIIFI
+305 KKKAPCIIFI

-347 EMDGFASKD
+347 EMDGFAAQD

-399 EIYANKVKLAEGVDL
+399 EIYAKKVKLAEAVDL
-414 DSIAQ
+414 DSVAQ

-430 NLVNEAALLAARAMR
+430 NLVNEAALLAARAQR
-445 TKVEQ
+445 TRVEQ
-450 QDLGEAIERVVAGLE
+450 QDLSEAIERVVAGLE
-465 KKSRVLQDD
+465 KKSRVLQAD

-524 LNSREDL
+524 LNSKEEL

-560 QRATDIAEQMVGTY
+560 QRATDLAEQMVGTY

-593 LGGGNNPRRTVS
+593 LGGGNNPRRSVS

-612 DKEVRG
+612 DQEVRG
-618 LVDNAHEQALSILRH
+618 LVDKAHDDALAILRQ
-633 NMALLETI
+633 NMALLENI
-641 SQKILEKEVIEG
+641 AQKILEKEVIEG
-653 DELKEML
+653 DDLKQML
-660 AASVMPG
+660 EASVLPDTVSA

>member
-1 MIPKALRQWVISAS
+1 
-15 QWSPTFGSP
+15 
-24 PCAANPLTK
+24 
-33 ARFSLVVQL
+33 
-42 ESDAMPIREDD
+42 MPIRQDE

-68 GFGVLLLLS
+68 GFGALLLFS
-77 SFLPNQ
+77 SFFPSQNT
-83 GMQQV
+83 QV
-88 PRVPYSLFID
+88 PRVPYSLFIN
-98 QVNDGAVKRAF
+98 QVDDGEVKRAY

-119 SAPEEGAPA
+119 ASVEEGAPS
-128 VLATTPIFDMD
+128 VLATTPIFDME

-144 ESKGV
+144 EKKGV

-184 RSMGAGGAQG
+184 RSMGGGGAQG
-194 ALNFTKS
+194 ALSFTKS
-201 KAKVYVPDEQ
+201 KAKVYVPDDE
-211 SRITFADVAGVDE
+211 SKVTFEDVAGVDE

-234 FLKSSERY
+234 FLKKPQRY
-242 TEIGAR
+242 TDIGAR

-268 AVAGEAGVPFFIISG
+268 AVAGEAEVPFFIISG

-305 KKNAPCIIFI
+305 KKKAPCIIFI

-347 EMDGFASKD
+347 EMDGFASTD

-399 EIYANKVKLAEGVDL
+399 EIYTKKVKLSDDIDL
-414 DSIAQ
+414 DRIAQ

-430 NLVNEAALLAARAMR
+430 NMVNEAALLAARGKR
-445 TKVEQ
+445 TSVEQ
-450 QDLGEAIERVVAGLE
+450 KDLNEAIERVVAGLE

-474 EKKVVAYHEVG
+474 EKKIVAYHEVG

-524 LNSREDL
+524 LNSKEEL

-543 AEEIVFG
+543 AEEIIFG
-550 KITTGAANDL
+550 KITTGASNDL
-560 QRATDIAEQMVGTY
+560 QRATDLAEQMVGTY
-574 GMSDTLGPLAYDKQ
+574 GMSDILGPLAYDKQ
-588 GGGRF
+588 GGGQF
-593 LGGGNNPRRTVS
+593 LGGNNNPRRELS

-612 DKEVRG
+612 DKEVRS
-618 LVDNAHEQALSILRH
+618 LVDDAHENALNILK
-633 NMALLETI
+633 NNLSLLEDI

-653 DELKEML
+653 DELVEML
-660 AASVMPG
+660 DSSVMPEKVLN

>member
-1 MIPKALRQWVISAS
+1 
-15 QWSPTFGSP
+15 
-24 PCAANPLTK
+24 
-33 ARFSLVVQL
+33 
-42 ESDAMPIREDD
+42 MPIREED
-53 NQPNRRFGI
+53 NRPNRRFGI
-62 INLVLI
+62 LNLVLI
-68 GFGVLLLLS
+68 GFGVLLLVS
-77 SFLPNQ
+77 SFIPNQ

-98 QVNDGAVKRAF
+98 QVNDGAVKRAY

-119 SAPEEGAPA
+119 SEAEEGAPS

-184 RSMGAGGAQG
+184 RSMGGGAQG
-194 ALNFTKS
+194 ALSFTKS
-201 KAKVYVPDEQ
+201 KAKVYVPDEE
-211 SRITFADVAGVDE
+211 SRVTFADVAGVDE

-234 FLKSSERY
+234 FLKTPERY
-242 TEIGAR
+242 AEIGAR

-268 AVAGEAGVPFFIISG
+268 AVAGEAEVPFFIISG

-292 AGAARVRDLFEQA
+292 AGAARVRDLFEEA
-305 KKNAPCIIFI
+305 KKKAPCIIFI

-347 EMDGFASKD
+347 EMDGFTAQD

-399 EIYANKVKLAEGVDL
+399 EIYAKKVKLAEGVDL
-414 DSIAQ
+414 DNVAQ

-430 NLVNEAALLAARAMR
+430 NLVNEAALLAARVKR
-445 TKVEQ
+445 TRVEQ
-450 QDLGEAIERVVAGLE
+450 KDLGEAIERVVAGLE

-524 LNSREDL
+524 LNSKEDL

-560 QRATDIAEQMVGTY
+560 QRATDLAEQMVGTY

-593 LGGGNNPRRTVS
+593 LGGNNNPRRSVS

-612 DKEVRG
+612 DHEVHG
-618 LVDNAHEQALSILRH
+618 LVDKAHDDALSILRQ
-633 NMALLETI
+633 NMGLLETI
-641 SQKILEKEVIEG
+641 AQKILEKEVIEG
-653 DELKEML
+653 DDLKQML
-660 AASVMPG
+660 EASVLPEGVSA

>member
-1 MIPKALRQWVISAS
+1 
-15 QWSPTFGSP
+15 
-24 PCAANPLTK
+24 
-33 ARFSLVVQL
+33 
-42 ESDAMPIREDD
+42 MPIRQDD
-53 NQPNRRFGI
+53 NRPNRRFGI

-68 GFGVLLLLS
+68 GFGVLLLFS
-77 SFLPNQ
+77 SFVPSN

-88 PRVPYSLFID
+88 PKVPYSLFLD
-98 QVNDGAVKRAF
+98 QVNDGAVKRAY

-119 SAPEEGAPA
+119 SDPEEGTPP

-144 ESKGV
+144 ETKGV

-184 RSMGAGGAQG
+184 RSMGGGAQG
-194 ALNFTKS
+194 ALSFTKS
-201 KAKVYVPDEQ
+201 KAKVYVPDEE

-224 AKDELTEIVD
+224 AKQELTEIVD
-234 FLKSSERY
+234 FLKRPERY
-242 TEIGAR
+242 AEIGAR

-268 AVAGEAGVPFFIISG
+268 AVAGEAEVPFFIISG

-292 AGAARVRDLFEQA
+292 AGAARVRDLFEEA
-305 KKNAPCIIFI
+305 KKKAPCIIFI

-347 EMDGFASKD
+347 EMDGFTAQD

-390 DLSGRKTIL
+390 DLSGRRTIL
-399 EIYANKVKLAEGVDL
+399 EIYAKKVKLAEEVDL
-414 DSIAQ
+414 DSVAQ

-430 NLVNEAALLAARAMR
+430 NLVNEAALLAARAQR
-445 TKVEQ
+445 KRVEQ

-524 LNSREDL
+524 LNSKEEL

-560 QRATDIAEQMVGTY
+560 QRATDLAEQMVGTY

-588 GGGRF
+588 GGGQF
-593 LGGGNNPRRTVS
+593 LGGGNNPRRSVS

-618 LVDNAHEQALSILRH
+618 LVDKAHDDALAILRQ

-641 SQKILEKEVIEG
+641 AQQILEKEVIEG
-653 DELKEML
+653 DDLRQML
-660 AASVMPG
+660 DASQLPEGVAA

>member
-1 MIPKALRQWVISAS
+1 
-15 QWSPTFGSP
+15 
-24 PCAANPLTK
+24 
-33 ARFSLVVQL
+33 
-42 ESDAMPIREDD
+42 MPIRQDD

-62 INLVLI
+62 INIILI
-68 GFGVLLLLS
+68 GVGALLLFS
-77 SFLPNQ
+77 SLFPNQ
-83 GMQQV
+83 NMQI

-98 QVNDGAVKRAF
+98 QVNDGEVKRAY
-109 ITQDQIRYEL
+109 ITQEQIRYEL
-119 SAPEEGAPA
+119 NGAEEGAPS

-144 ESKGV
+144 ENKGV

-160 IFTTILSWVVP
+160 IFSTILSWVVP

-184 RSMGAGGAQG
+184 RSMGGGGAQG
-194 ALNFTKS
+194 ALSFTKS
-201 KAKVYVPDEQ
+201 KAKVYVPDDE
-211 SRITFADVAGVDE
+211 SKITFDDVAGVDE

-234 FLKSSERY
+234 FLKKPERY
-242 TEIGAR
+242 TDIGAR

-268 AVAGEAGVPFFIISG
+268 AVAGEAEVPFFIISG

-305 KKNAPCIIFI
+305 KKKAPCIIFI

-347 EMDGFASKD
+347 EMDGFTASD

-399 EIYANKVKLAEGVDL
+399 EIYTKKVKLSDSIDL

-430 NLVNEAALLAARAMR
+430 NMVNEAALLAARGNR
-445 TKVEQ
+445 KSVEQ
-450 QDLGEAIERVVAGLE
+450 QDLSEAIERVVAGLE

-524 LNSREDL
+524 LNSKEEL

-550 KITTGAANDL
+550 KITTGASNDL
-560 QRATDIAEQMVGTY
+560 QRATDIAEQMVGTF
-574 GMSDTLGPLAYDKQ
+574 GMSDILGPLAYDKQ
-588 GGGRF
+588 GGGQF
-593 LGGGNNPRRTVS
+593 LGNGNNPRRAVS

-612 DKEVRG
+612 DKEVRD
-618 LVDNAHEQALSILRH
+618 LVDNAHEQALQILR
-633 NMALLETI
+633 NNLDLLESI
-641 SQKILEKEVIEG
+641 SQKILQEEVIEG
-653 DELKEML
+653 DDLKSLLSETK
-660 AASVMPG
+660 MPV